1 MSLSDGYI
9 LIFNLINI
17 YISSLSNSNCRRFF
31 RSLCIASKVDKAIE
45 LAKEALEDGNCCVI
59 GLQSTGEARAKGA
72 ALVSGM
78 GDSGGDFADFVSAPN
93 EDLKRIIMMLFPL
106 PPKPAGILA
115 PVFLNNAVKDD
126 NVEEEEEEEDD
137 DNDVTVDNDVCSRY
151 KIGAT
156 VSKVF
161 VDEEIGEER
170 PFSGNVIG
178 YDKEENLYKIKY
190 EDGDE
195 EEINEV
201 DLSKIIDDE
210 GSGKRQ
216 AKTSNKLQG
225 KRKGKK
231 KSCTLDSD
239 SDTDFNMASGN
250 DDDDDDDESFNGDS
264 EEDDES
270 LKGVIDEVESD
281 DGVAIQGKRSKSN
294 RVDRNPKSKKRSKS
308 SKNKKIRWDEIDL
321 NLDVTASVENER
333 LVNYRRAVEKIK
345 QVSLL
350 MLLLFSPN
358 LDGILSI
365 SLLRQ
370 YASILMR
377 SIILSSQPTP
387 STVSSMNSEAQTR
400 LLN

>member
-1 MSLSDGYI
+1 
-9 LIFNLINI
+9 
-17 YISSLSNSNCRRFF
+17 
-31 RSLCIASKVDKAIE
+31 
-45 LAKEALEDGNCCVI
+45 VI

-106 PPKPAGILA
+106 PSKPAGILA

-137 DNDVTVDNDVCSRY
+137 DNDATVNNDVCSRY

-161 VDEEIGEER
+161 VDEKIGKER

-178 YDKEENLYKIKY
+178 YDKEEKLYKIKY

-195 EEINEV
+195 EEIGEV

-216 AKTSNKLQG
+216 AKASNKLQG

-231 KSCTLDSD
+231 MSCTLDSD
-239 SDTDFNMASGN
+239 SDTDFDMASGN
-250 DDDDDDDESFNGDS
+250 DDDDDDESFKGDS

-270 LKGVIDEVESD
+270 LKGVIEEVESD
-281 DGVAIQGKRSKSN
+281 DGVAIPGKRSKSN
-294 RVDRNPKSKKRSKS
+294 REDRNPKSKKRPKS

-370 YASILMR
+370 YVSILMR

-387 STVSSMNSEAQTR
+387 LTVSSMNSEAQTR
-400 LLN
+400 LPN

>member
-1 MSLSDGYI
+1 M
-9 LIFNLINI
+9 
-17 YISSLSNSNCRRFF
+17 
-31 RSLCIASKVDKAIE
+31 
-45 LAKEALEDGNCCVI
+45 I

-126 NVEEEEEEEDD
+126 NVEEEEEDD
-137 DNDVTVDNDVCSRY
+137 DDDATVNNVVCSRY

-161 VDEEIGEER
+161 VDEKIGKER

-178 YDKEENLYKIKY
+178 YDKEEKLYKIKY

-195 EEINEV
+195 EEIGEV

-210 GSGKRQ
+210 GSDKRQ
-216 AKTSNKLQG
+216 DKASNKLQG

-231 KSCTLDSD
+231 KSCTRDSD

-250 DDDDDDDESFNGDS
+250 DDDDDDESFKGDS

-270 LKGVIDEVESD
+270 LKGVIEEVESD
-281 DGVAIQGKRSKSN
+281 DGVAFPGKRSKSN
-294 RVDRNPKSKKRSKS
+294 REDCNPKSKKRPKS
-308 SKNKKIRWDEIDL
+308 SKDKKIRWDEIDL
-321 NLDVTASVENER
+321 NLDVTESVENER
-333 LVNYRRAVEKIK
+333 LSNYRRAVEKIK

-370 YASILMR
+370 YVSILMR
-377 SIILSSQPTP
+377 SIILSSQLTP

-400 LLN
+400 LPN